1 MLIYQEP
8 VEVCIRQLLISPGI
22 ILVFSVCVLISN
34 LVYVFQNREE
44 KRTRKLKKRIG
55 LHVSAVVAVIVF
67 QVFLLGS
74 YYRGVRLLFDNAK
87 EYEFET
93 GIVEKINHELFSPR
107 FSLNEKAEIT
117 HGCIVTINGKQYYSL
132 DDKCISVGDR
142 LLIQYLPNSKVI
154 LYCFKE
160 SD

>member
-1 MLIYQEP
+1 MLIYHEP

-22 ILVFSVCVLISN
+22 ILLFSVFVLISN

-44 KRTRKLKKRIG
+44 KRTRKLKKKIG

-132 DDKCISVGDR
+132 DDKYISVGDQ

>member
-1 MLIYQEP
+1 M
-8 VEVCIRQLLISPGI
+8 
-22 ILVFSVCVLISN
+22 
-34 LVYVFQNREE
+34 
-44 KRTRKLKKRIG
+44 
-55 LHVSAVVAVIVF
+55 SAVVAVIVF

-142 LLIQYLPNSKVI
+142 MLIQYLPNSKVI